1 MPTEN
6 QNMFE
11 YITNLSILGLTSS
24 ATKSQVKQA
33 YHNKVLLY
41 HPDKGGSSEKF
52 IEVHK
57 AYAYIKFFQAQKEQ
71 RALSQK
77 KKENPITVLRTKNSS
92 YKIEITLKD
101 AYYGKSKKV
110 TLKRNR
116 ICSLCKGNGAMNDN
130 DIINCAMCNGSG
142 YISLNKK
149 CLDCNG
155 EGKIYRSRCP
165 ECKGNK
171 VTLQSKE
178 VELKINRGAYTGCK
192 IIFEKESEE
201 YPDFIPGD
209 VIFEIIVQDDPKFK
223 RIGSDLFMNYNISLV
238 DCLTGGDIKIN
249 LFDRSILS
257 SKICGVV
264 QQGEMRRIKGKGMP
278 FYDDSTKQGDIV
290 LKFNIVLPKKIDERQ
305 AKLIKMALCNQSNK
319 GNKVCNNKNFNLAKK
334 KANVSNNN
342 VVNVMLSEYKE
353 NEANNKY
360 TIN

>member
-1 MPTEN
+1 M
-6 QNMFE
+6 
-11 YITNLSILGLTSS
+11 
-24 ATKSQVKQA
+24 
-33 YHNKVLLY
+33 
-41 HPDKGGSSEKF
+41 
-52 IEVHK
+52 
-57 AYAYIKFFQAQKEQ
+57 
-71 RALSQK
+71 
-77 KKENPITVLRTKNSS
+77 
-92 YKIEITLKD
+92 
-101 AYYGKSKKV
+101 
-110 TLKRNR
+110 
-116 ICSLCKGNGAMNDN
+116 
-130 DIINCAMCNGSG
+130 
-142 YISLNKK
+142 
-149 CLDCNG
+149 
-155 EGKIYRSRCP
+155 
-165 ECKGNK
+165 
-171 VTLQSKE
+171 
-178 VELKINRGAYTGCK
+178 
-192 IIFEKESEE
+192 
-201 YPDFIPGD
+201 
-209 VIFEIIVQDDPKFK
+209 IFEIIVKDDPKFK